1 MSREDRIIAHADI
14 MDMAEYGKSR
24 AETRTKL
31 RPIKKARQVPL
42 GPFCTFYFESY
53 DTMWHQVH
61 EMLFVEKG
69 GEDQIPDE
77 LRAYNPMIPQGNEL
91 TATVMFEV
99 TDGARR
105 LDILRT
111 LGGVDEKLFLQVAGE
126 RIYSTVN
133 EDDIERTTADGKT
146 SSVHFIRFQMNAA
159 QAEAFKD
166 KSVEVMVG
174 CDHENYG
181 HMSAISGAA
190 REELIKDL

>member
-99 TDGARR
+99 TDVARR
-105 LDILRT
+105 VDILRT

>member
-99 TDGARR
+99 TDVARR
-105 LDILRT
+105 VDILRT
-111 LGGVDEKLFLQVAGE
+111 LGGVDEKLF
-126 RIYSTVN
+126 
-133 EDDIERTTADGKT
+133 
-146 SSVHFIRFQMNAA
+146 RF
-159 QAEAFKD
+159 
-166 KSVEVMVG
+166 
-174 CDHENYG
+174 
-181 HMSAISGAA
+181 
-190 REELIKDL
+190 

>member
-1 MSREDRIIAHADI
+1 MSREERIITHADI
-14 MDMAEYGKSR
+14 MDMAEYGKIR

-31 RPIKKARQVPL
+31 RPLKKARQVPL

-69 GEDQIPDE
+69 GEEQIPDE
-77 LRAYNPMIPQGNEL
+77 LHAYNPMIPQGNEL

-99 TDGARR
+99 TDVDRR
-105 LDILRT
+105 VEILRT
-111 LGGVDEKLFLQVAGE
+111 LGGVDEKLFLQVGGE

-146 SSVHFIRFQMNAA
+146 SSVHFIRFRMNDDQA
-159 QAEAFKD
+159 QAFKD
-166 KSVEVMVG
+166 QGVEVMLG

-181 HMSAISGAA
+181 HMAVISGDA
-190 REELIKDL
+190 RAELINDL